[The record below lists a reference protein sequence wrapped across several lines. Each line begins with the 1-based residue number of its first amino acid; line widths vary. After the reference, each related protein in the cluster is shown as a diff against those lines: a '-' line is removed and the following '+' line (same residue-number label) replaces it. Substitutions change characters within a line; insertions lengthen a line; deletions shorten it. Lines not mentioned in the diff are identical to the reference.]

1 MPSFTQSVV
10 PLEDPSRA
18 ALTRQQYVAPT
29 PTYRR
34 TTSAD
39 ATFLT
44 EASFSIS
51 RDNLVRLIADVEPSE
66 SDWNAVRSLNLSGKN
81 VDSLIRL
88 KEFLPQLDE
97 VDL

>member
-1 MPSFTQSVV
+1 MVAFDETT
-10 PLEDPSRA
+10 
-18 ALTRQQYVAPT
+18 TRTARTSQQRYVAPT

-34 TTSAD
+34 TTAAD

-66 SDWNAVRSLNLSGKN
+66 TDWEEVRSLNLSGKN
-81 VDSLIRL
+81 VDSLVRL

-97 VDL
+97 ADL